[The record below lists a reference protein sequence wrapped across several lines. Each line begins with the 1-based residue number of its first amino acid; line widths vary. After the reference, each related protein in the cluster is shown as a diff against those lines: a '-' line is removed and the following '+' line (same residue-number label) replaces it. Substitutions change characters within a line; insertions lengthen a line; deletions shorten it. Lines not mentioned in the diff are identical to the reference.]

1 MRIYKVKVN
10 GKTYEVKIL
19 SVSETEPLEVKEVKA
34 AAPAAA
40 APAPEAKKEAAP
52 AANNGSAS
60 GTTVEAPM
68 QGVILN
74 ILVKVGDSVKA
85 GDNLVILEAMKLEN
99 EIKSPIDGKVVAINV
114 EKGASVN
121 AKDAL
126 VVIG

>member
-19 SVSETEPLEVKEVKA
+19 SVSETEPLEVKEAKA
-34 AAPAAA
+34 TAPVASTA
-40 APAPEAKKEAAP
+40 EAKKEAP
-52 AANNGSAS
+52 AASSAGEK
-60 GTTVEAPM
+60 GTAVEAPM

-74 ILVKVGDSVKA
+74 ILVKVGDTVKA

-114 EKGASVN
+114 EKGNSVN

>member
-34 AAPAAA
+34 TAPAAA
-40 APAPEAKKEAAP
+40 PAVEAKKEAAP
-52 AANNGSAS
+52 ASASSAS

-74 ILVKVGDSVKA
+74 ILVKVGDAVKA

-126 VVIG
+126 IVIG

>member
-19 SVSETEPLEVKEVKA
+19 SVSETEPLEVKEAKA
-34 AAPAAA
+34 TAPVASTA
-40 APAPEAKKEAAP
+40 EAKKEVP
-52 AANNGSAS
+52 AASSAS
-60 GTTVEAPM
+60 EKGTAVEAPM

-74 ILVKVGDSVKA
+74 ILVKVGDAVKA

-114 EKGASVN
+114 EKGNSVN

>member
-19 SVSETEPLEVKEVKA
+19 SVTETEPLEVKEVKA
-34 AAPAAA
+34 SMPSAPS
-40 APAPEAKKEAAP
+40 PEPKKETPVSSSAP
-52 AANNGSAS
+52 SSS

-68 QGVILN
+68 QGTILN
-74 ILVKVGDSVKA
+74 VLVKVGDEVKA

-99 EIKSPIDGKVVAINV
+99 EIKAPKDGKVIAVSV
-114 EKGASVN
+114 EKGNSVN

-126 VVIG
+126 VVLG

>member
-19 SVSETEPLEVKEVKA
+19 SVSETEPLEVKEAKA
-34 AAPAAA
+34 SAPVS
-40 APAPEAKKEAAP
+40 APVAETKKEAP
-52 AANNGSAS
+52 AQTSSPAEGV
-60 GTTVEAPM
+60 TVEAPM

-74 ILVKVGDSVKA
+74 VLVKVGDNVKA

-99 EIKSPIDGKVVAINV
+99 DIKSPNDGKVVAINV
-114 EKGASVN
+114 EKGNSVN